1 MLISRHNRIKMWLQN
16 IADDIDKINN
26 IFDSNLISEDDISSF
41 HHQDI
46 KWKLYDLSMAIEETL
61 FDLENK

>member
-1 MLISRHNRIKMWLQN
+1 MLISRHNRVKTWLEN
-16 IADDIDKINN
+16 IDNDVDKINN
-26 IFDSNLISEDDISSF
+26 IFDSNLISENDIGSY

-46 KWKLYDLSMAIEETL
+46 KWKLHDLSMVIEEAL